1 MLKIKN
7 DFLIL
12 NEENCTGCTACE
24 NICPKNA
31 IQLLPD
37 KEGFAYPKIN
47 SKKCINCNLCVK
59 ICPTKNRVA
68 TNEPLGFYA
77 AKSLNEELRL
87 NCSSGGIFS
96 VIAEKIIS
104 KNGVVYGAVFDDNFN
119 VIHQRS
125 ENNIEKFRSSKYVQS
140 NLEGIFLQVK
150 QDLLNGRSV
159 LFSGTPC
166 QVDGLNKYLK
176 FANVNTQNLITI
188 DLICHGVPSPKVWKA
203 YLNFLL
209 KKSKSKSKISFVNFR
224 NKINF
229 SWHNS
234 TLKII
239 NDKGVILENR
249 THSDSLFFKLF
260 SNSVILRPSCHVC
273 KYANLNRCGDI
284 TVGDF
289 WGVDKHYPELD
300 DNKGTSLILINTS
313 KGQELL
319 KEINNEISCTQVKKE
334 NCLQPNLI
342 GPTKEYG
349 LRNLFLNSFS
359 NFGFEYAL
367 KRWNFLE
374 KNVLDKIIILPD
386 KVFLKIKRFIKK

>member
-1 MLKIKN
+1 MKYQ
-7 DFLIL
+7 
-12 NEENCTGCTACE
+12 
-24 NICPKNA
+24 PKNYKKGKCFQNSEKQK
-31 IQLLPD
+31 IQ
-37 KEGFAYPKIN
+37 
-47 SKKCINCNLCVK
+47 
-59 ICPTKNRVA
+59 
-68 TNEPLGFYA
+68 
-77 AKSLNEELRL
+77 
-87 NCSSGGIFS
+87 
-96 VIAEKIIS
+96 KIIS

-229 SWHNS
+229 GWHNG

-334 NCLQPNLI
+334 NCLKPNLI